1 MIFLQALKISDKSG
15 LRFLLMGTPPR
26 NPLFEDVVAD
36 ITTRIRVRNSAVL
49 APFGIQAAGSAPA
62 AALSYFRIVN
72 DLY

>member
-1 MIFLQALKISDKSG
+1 
-15 LRFLLMGTPPR
+15 MGTPPR
-26 NPLFEDVVAD
+26 DPLFEDVVAD